1 MIHVYNNDYFQYV
14 VCDIYSLLVTVLKV
28 SVKEDIGN
36 EFSVIVCLY
45 GPMLYSR
52 LVEPSRH
59 GTDKATSRD

>member
-45 GPMLYSR
+45 GPNTD
-52 LVEPSRH
+52 LV
-59 GTDKATSRD
+59 TDQKRELQVRN